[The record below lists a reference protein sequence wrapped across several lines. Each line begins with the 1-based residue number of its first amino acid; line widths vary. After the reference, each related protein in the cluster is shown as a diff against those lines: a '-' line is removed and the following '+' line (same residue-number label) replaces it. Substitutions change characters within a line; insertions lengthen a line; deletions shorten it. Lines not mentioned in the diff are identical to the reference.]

1 MIRCLFVLFC
11 LVATTSLA
19 NIAQPGVWSSGG
31 TGTFSLLYPEDANAY
46 KKIQMKQELVLV
58 QLYRGFA
65 AVKGTYW
72 MYNNEKQPVTLNV
85 GYPMSG
91 DFEADEGVKMIVHF
105 DSLYKISAKINGQL
119 TSISST
125 QANWYVWQ
133 TTFAPQ
139 AITKI
144 EVYFL
149 VNTNDSELIKGYDH
163 LNNPIFTYVLQTGSI
178 WKNPIEQG
186 AILVHFNDGLKLSD
200 IKGGQPDTSLLSNID
215 KNLLLYRFSNLVPSL
230 DNNLCLVYSEKNEN
244 FNFKSIIANSDYYF
258 SDLDALPAKWGF
270 SSDNFPD
277 SWLKNTSF
285 QQAEVVSY
293 QKMSSGIPTSWQIG
307 FGVIVVVGLLMMSL
321 VIWLIVKLVRRISSR

>member
-1 MIRCLFVLFC
+1 MIRSLLVGFC
-11 LVATTSLA
+11 LIVNTAQA

-31 TGTFSLLYPEDANAY
+31 TGSFSLLYPEDANAY

-72 MYNNEKQPVTLNV
+72 MYNGQNQPVTLKV
-85 GYPMSG
+85 GYPTSG
-91 DFEADEGVKMIVHF
+91 DFEVEQGMKMTVHF
-105 DSLYKISAKINGQL
+105 DSLYKISAKINGQP
-119 TSISST
+119 SPISSN
-125 QANWYVWQ
+125 QANWHVWQ
-133 TTFAPQ
+133 TTFAPE
-139 AITKI
+139 AVTKV

-149 VNTNDSELIKGYDH
+149 VNTNKSELIKGYDH

-200 IKGGQPDTSLLSNID
+200 LKGAQPDTALLSNID
-215 KNLLLYRFSNLVPSL
+215 KNLLLYRFNNLVPSPK
-230 DNNLCLVYSEKNEN
+230 NNFFLVYSEKNEN
-244 FNFKSIIANSDYYF
+244 FNFKNVIAKANGYF
-258 SDLDALPAKWGF
+258 NELDALPANWGF
-270 SSDNFPD
+270 SSDSFPD

-293 QKMSSGIPTSWQIG
+293 QKMSSGIPAGWQIG
-307 FGVIVVVGLLMMSL
+307 FGVIVVVGLLIMGL
-321 VIWLIVKLVRRISSR
+321 VIWLIVKLVRRSSR

>member
-1 MIRCLFVLFC
+1 MIRCLFVTFC

-31 TGTFSLLYPEDANAY
+31 TGTFSLLYPEDATAY

-65 AVKGTYW
+65 TVKGTYW
-72 MYNNEKQPVTLNV
+72 MYNGESQPITLNV

-91 DFEADEGVKMIVHF
+91 DFEAEQGIKMTVHF
-105 DSLYKISAKINGQL
+105 DSLYRISAKINGRQAP
-119 TSISST
+119 INST

-139 AITKI
+139 AVTKI

-149 VNTNDSELIKGYDH
+149 VNTNQSELIKGYDH

-186 AILVHFNDGLKLSD
+186 AILVHFNDGLKLTD
-200 IKGGQPDTSLLSNID
+200 IKGAQPDTALLSNID
-215 KNLLLYRFSNLVPSL
+215 KNLLLYRFNNLVPSP
-230 DNNLCLVYSEKNEN
+230 NNNFFLVYSEKNEN
-244 FNFKSIIANSDYYF
+244 FDFKNIIAKADDYF
-258 SDLDALPAKWGF
+258 DELDALPAKWGF
-270 SSDNFPD
+270 SLDDFPD

-285 QQAEVVSY
+285 QQAEVASY
-293 QKMSSGIPTSWQIG
+293 QKMSSGIPVGWQIG
-307 FGVIVVVGLLMMSL
+307 FGVIVAVGLLIMGL
-321 VIWLIVKLVRRISSR
+321 VIWLIVKLVRRSSR

>member
-1 MIRCLFVLFC
+1 MIRHLFILLS

-31 TGTFSLLYPEDANAY
+31 TGTFSLLYPEDSTAY

-65 AVKGTYW
+65 TVKGTYW
-72 MYNNEKQPVTLNV
+72 MYNNEKQPVTLKV

-91 DFEADEGVKMIVHF
+91 DFEADEGIKMIVHF

-139 AITKI
+139 AVTKI

-200 IKGGQPDTSLLSNID
+200 LKGAQPDTALLSNID

-230 DNNLCLVYSEKNEN
+230 NNNLCLVYSEKNEN
-244 FNFKSIIANSDYYF
+244 FDFKSIIARADDYF
-258 SDLDALPAKWGF
+258 NDLDALPTKWGF
-270 SSDNFPD
+270 SLADFPE
-277 SWLKNTSF
+277 SWLNSTPFEK
-285 QQAEVVSY
+285 AEVVSY

-307 FGVIVVVGLLMMSL
+307 FGVIVVVGLLIMGL
-321 VIWLIVKLVRRISSR
+321 VIWLVVKLVRRISR